1 VIDSLRRDVLGG
13 MQEGDVDKAM
23 AEEREKSVELAKAR
37 IVEFESAQ
45 NKRLARYGGI
55 QAPPKA
61 GNVG

>member
-1 VIDSLRRDVLGG
+1 

-55 QAPPKA
+55 QAPPMA
-61 GNVG
+61 ENVG